1 MIGESEDEM
10 EVDKK
15 KKKGVFVTT
24 RLESKAILAWVYSCR
39 IV

>member
-10 EVDKK
+10 EVDK